1 LSGLSV
7 PQTKDKDKIKI
18 KTKENFFKSY
28 SLDSL
33 QNVSMVVGS
42 ESLTRFPA
50 DASCKIIYE
59 QDSSENSFK
68 SFPLISKDFHC
79 PYNKSMR
86 KETFEHKGLKL
97 AGVWHEAGSEG
108 APAAVISHGFAGSKD
123 SEKWKR
129 VCEGLAAAGISAFRF
144 DHSGIGESEGKFED
158 IALTGRAAELVAA
171 AKFIAGRFGACGIA
185 LIGSS
190 FGGLTALAAADAA
203 RPFCSV
209 ICATPFN
216 FDFFPRL
223 GPEYSRDGDYINL
236 GDGTRVK
243 RALET
248 DAAGHDIPAMCAR
261 ASRLLVCHG
270 SDDELIPCEH
280 AERIHARAGEPKKI
294 EIIPGA
300 DHAFTRP
307 EHREIFLSLCLDW
320 IKRFA

>member
-1 LSGLSV
+1 MEKMS
-7 PQTKDKDKIKI
+7 
-18 KTKENFFKSY
+18 
-28 SLDSL
+28 
-33 QNVSMVVGS
+33 
-42 ESLTRFPA
+42 
-50 DASCKIIYE
+50 
-59 QDSSENSFK
+59 
-68 SFPLISKDFHC
+68 
-79 PYNKSMR
+79 
-86 KETFEHKGLKL
+86 FEHGGLRL
-97 AGVWHEAGSEG
+97 AGAWHEAGSAG

-123 SEKWKR
+123 SEKWTL
-129 VCEGLAAAGISAFRF
+129 VCEGLAAAGISSFRF

-158 IALTGRAAELVAA
+158 ITLTGRATELESAA
-171 AKFIAGRFGACGIA
+171 GFVRERFGVRGIA

-190 FGGLTALAAADAA
+190 FGGLTALAAAETA

-261 ASRLLVCHG
+261 ASRLLTCHG
-270 SDDELIPCEH
+270 SDDELIPSWY
-280 AERIHARAGEPKKI
+280 AERIHALAAEPKRL
-294 EIIPGA
+294 EIVPGA
-300 DHAFTRP
+300 DHAFTRH